1 LPSCVDTLGND
12 MHSLI
17 ELALTIFVLANYAWI
32 GTLSVGVVGW
42 TIWCL
47 VLEPLWKLWLYFQP
61 KYFAPSSVPPM
72 KDLRDR
78 V

>member
-1 LPSCVDTLGND
+1 MDADTLSEMD
-12 MHSLI
+12 SLI

-32 GTLSVGVVGW
+32 GILAVGVAGW

-47 VLEPLWKLWLYFQP
+47 VLEPLWKLWLHFQP
-61 KYFAPSSVPPM
+61 KYFEPSSMQPM